1 MRRKDKQITDQNL
14 LLEIL
19 QNNTICR
26 VALSDNNTPY
36 IIPMNYGYANNRIYL
51 HSAKEGKKIDII
63 QRNNSVC
70 FEITDSI
77 EIVESEIACDFGT
90 KYRSVIGFGKIF
102 PVIEK
107 EKKREALEVI
117 MRQHTKKTSW
127 NFNES
132 ILDKIIVFEIKIESI
147 TGKKSGL

>member
-1 MRRKDKQITDQNL
+1 MRRKEKQITDQNL

-19 QNNTICR
+19 RNNTICR
-26 VALSDNNTPY
+26 VALSDNNNPY
-36 IIPMNYGYANNRIYL
+36 IIPMNYGYDNNKIYL

-77 EIVESEIACDFGT
+77 EIVESESACDFGT

-102 PVIEK
+102 LIIEN
-107 EKKREALEVI
+107 EKKREALEII
-117 MRQHTKKTSW
+117 MQQHTQKNGW
-127 NFNES
+127 NFDES
-132 ILDKIIVFEIKIESI
+132 ILDKIVVLVIKIESI